1 MKKLLAV
8 LLVLCLFV
16 GMMPMAFAEGSV
28 DTETTGEGGTNTAQ
42 PEEETME
49 TLTPAD
55 TVADTPV
62 DEPDVGQPTVSAE
75 ITSKDEFKDAINNA
89 VVGET
94 ITIAD
99 DVEISFGDNYTI
111 SKTVTIK
118 GGTFTGSAI
127 VIDGDATVTFE
138 GSKITT
144 VIVKDG
150 AKATGLDG
158 YVMATKYDSSEAFNY
173 TYYISANKLDTL
185 GCATIGNGNRVNVYQ
200 SVADAIAAL
209 GGRGTVN
216 VISNTAENIVVPANV
231 TLYISDNSY
240 VTGNVTVEAGGK
252 VMGETDGVNIDDQN
266 PTTPDPEPDRFTLT
280 FEVYP
285 YWASIALMDDQGQ
298 SVTVIGNK
306 ATVTEGVTYKYTVS
320 ADGFTT
326 VTGEVKVTDDETVKV
341 PLPQST
347 RVIIWPSSH
356 GYVTYRINDKY
367 DGDLVALFVNPD
379 SGYYLDDLTV
389 KMSGGATFTP
399 YHYEGNVYYFRLH
412 GETATVYATFK
423 ALPDEYRVYIANTE
437 HGSVSVDTRYAEEG
451 EWVYITVNPNAGYR
465 LSDLTVTRP
474 SGNTVKVEH
483 VRGNVFRF
491 AMPGVRVTVDA
502 EFVRTTMPF
511 TDVSRGQWFY
521 DAVSFVYW
529 RDIMDGVTSTQFAP
543 DATTTRAMVVQI
555 LYRMAGSPTVRGSSP
570 FYDVSNGAWYA
581 DAVIWAEANDIVN
594 GMTTT
599 TFAPNTA
606 VTREQLAT
614 MLYRYA
620 QYRHYNT
627 SAGANTNILSYYDAN
642 HISEYAF
649 SALQWACGEGIMDG
663 TGTGYLSPQGQATRA
678 QLAAML
684 MRFCM
689 EYRI

>member
-16 GMMPMAFAEGSV
+16 GMMPMAFAEETVEETPAEDSNPLTEQNEEVKSTEDETQSDTVENPEATWNGQDYATLQEAVTAAGDGESTRTVFLNKTVQLSSELELNGVSIDGRGEYWITGNVKVTGGIVYIQNTGIRGSV
-28 DTETTGEGGTNTAQ
+28 VINSGTLNINQTTIMNGNAVGVTVNNTATFNMGDGCDISGDVQILVNEGGIVSLPDAYKPYSLDGKTYFSTDPSKFDNPEQPEQ
-42 PEEETME
+42 PEEPERPVTAAE
-49 TLTPAD
+49 ALIGNIVYNTLEEALNAAKPGD
-55 TVADTPV
+55 TVELLV
-62 DEPDVGQPTVSAE
+62 DSQ
-75 ITSKDEFKDAINNA
+75 
-89 VVGET
+89 
-94 ITIAD
+94 
-99 DVEISFGDNYTI
+99 
-111 SKTVTIK
+111 
-118 GGTFTGSAI
+118 
-127 VIDGDATVTFE
+127 IDSD
-138 GSKITT
+138 
-144 VIVKDG
+144 
-150 AKATGLDG
+150 
-158 YVMATKYDSSEAFNY
+158 
-173 TYYISANKLDTL
+173 
-185 GCATIGNGNRVNVYQ
+185 
-200 SVADAIAAL
+200 
-209 GGRGTVN
+209 
-216 VISNTAENIVVPANV
+216 VVPSGVELLIRNGV
-231 TLYISDNSY
+231 TL
-240 VTGNVTVEAGGK
+240 
-252 VMGETDGVNIDDQN
+252 
-266 PTTPDPEPDRFTLT
+266 
-280 FEVYP
+280 
-285 YWASIALMDDQGQ
+285 
-298 SVTVIGNK
+298 
-306 ATVTEGVTYKYTVS
+306 
-320 ADGFTT
+320 T
-326 VTGEVKVTDDETVKV
+326 VTGTLTIYGRVSNYGDIVGNVEGRYTMPITLHTNVSGASITVWDSNGRVVHFIDEAGTYWLFPGKY
-341 PLPQST
+341 
-347 RVIIWPSSH
+347 
-356 GYVTYRINDKY
+356 YVR
-367 DGDLVALFVNPD
+367 AEA
-379 SGYYLDDLTV
+379 SGYYSGEDTFVVADRG
-389 KMSGGATFTP
+389 MS
-399 YHYEGNVYYFRLH
+399 VYIELS
-412 GETATVYATFK
+412 

-437 HGSVSVDTRYAEEG
+437 HGTVSVDTRYAEEG
-451 EWVYITVNPNAGYR
+451 EWVYITVNPDAGYR

-529 RDIMDGVTSTQFAP
+529 RDLMDGVTSTQFAP

-642 HISEYAF
+642 RISEYAF
-649 SALQWACGEGIMDG
+649 SALQWACGEGVMDG

>member
-16 GMMPMAFAEGSV
+16 GMMPMAFAAELV
-28 DTETTGEGGTNTAQ
+28 DTATTGEEATNNL
-42 PEEETME
+42 PEESVDVKTEPETRPLPE
-49 TLTPAD
+49 ENVQTTPTYVANNIKTLDELKA
-55 TVADTPV
+55 ALAAKEPV
-62 DEPDVGQPTVSAE
+62 
-75 ITSKDEFKDAINNA
+75 ITI
-89 VVGET
+89 VET
-94 ITIAD
+94 INFTEEVKIDYNA
-99 DVEISFGDNYTI
+99 
-111 SKTVTIK
+111 TIK
-118 GGTFTGSAI
+118 GNGNVGFNGSKLLVGWGSAVRFESLNVSAI
-127 VIDGDATVTFE
+127 IEVGADATLTF
-138 GSKITT
+138 SSDCT
-144 VIVKDG
+144 VDVGKV
-150 AKATGLDG
+150 
-158 YVMATKYDSSEAFNY
+158 Y
-173 TYYISANKLDTL
+173 
-185 GCATIGNGNRVNVYQ
+185 GNGSNVVYEKQ
-200 SVADAIAAL
+200 EEP
-209 GGRGTVN
+209 
-216 VISNTAENIVVPANV
+216 EN
-231 TLYISDNSY
+231 
-240 VTGNVTVEAGGK
+240 
-252 VMGETDGVNIDDQN
+252 
-266 PTTPDPEPDRFTLT
+266 PDPILPPTEDPDPAPKQFTLT

-367 DGDLVALFVNPD
+367 NGDLVALFVNPD

-399 YHYEGNVYYFRLH
+399 YHHEGNVYYFRLY
-412 GETATVYATFK
+412 GEKATVYATFK

-437 HGSVSVDTRYAEEG
+437 HGTVSVDTRYAEEG
-451 EWVYITVNPNAGYR
+451 EWVYITVNPDAGYR

-529 RDIMDGVTSTQFAP
+529 RDLMDGVTSTQFAP

-627 SAGANTNILSYYDAN
+627 SAGENTNILSYYDAN

>member
-16 GMMPMAFAEGSV
+16 GMMPMAFAEELVETQSPSLTPTADDTIDTQDELESAIESSDTVTLGGNIELTENLEISKSVTISGSYQIYGNFDISITGNVNVQFDCRVASDV
-28 DTETTGEGGTNTAQ
+28 DIKLNNGATASGISVSHVIATVYDEDGGTQLYYTDSYAKYG
-42 PEEETME
+42 
-49 TLTPAD
+49 
-55 TVADTPV
+55 VA
-62 DEPDVGQPTVSAE
+62 
-75 ITSKDEFKDAINNA
+75 AIN
-89 VVGET
+89 
-94 ITIAD
+94 
-99 DVEISFGDNYTI
+99 
-111 SKTVTIK
+111 
-118 GGTFTGSAI
+118 
-127 VIDGDATVTFE
+127 ATNE
-138 GSKITT
+138 
-144 VIVKDG
+144 
-150 AKATGLDG
+150 
-158 YVMATKYDSSEAFNY
+158 
-173 TYYISANKLDTL
+173 
-185 GCATIGNGNRVNVYQ
+185 VYQ
-200 SVADAIAAL
+200 SVQEAL
-209 GGRGTVN
+209 NSANGNAVY
-216 VISNTAENIVVPANV
+216 VVKPTAENVTVPAGE
-231 TLYISDNSY
+231 TLVINEQL
-240 VTGNVTVEAGGK
+240 TGNVTVKKGGTLGGLTDR
-252 VMGETDGVNIDDQN
+252 VDGVITDENEEE
-266 PTTPDPEPDRFTLT
+266 PPVDPEPDTYKVTFSCTPPQLTLYDVNNKEVDKENCNLPNGSYTYTAKADGYFDKKVRFTVNGDDILVTITLT
-280 FEVYP
+280 PKPVNH
-285 YWASIALMDDQGQ
+285 
-298 SVTVIGNK
+298 VTVYDEAHGHIYTGRQSLNPTVGTPFWLWVEPDSGYILTDI
-306 ATVTEGVTYKYTVS
+306 TVTKLSG
-320 ADGFTT
+320 
-326 VTGEVKVTDDETVKV
+326 GEVKVYHERDNLFYFYMPDD
-341 PLPQST
+341 
-347 RVIIWPSSH
+347 
-356 GYVTYRINDKY
+356 YV
-367 DGDLVALFVNPD
+367 FVD
-379 SGYYLDDLTV
+379 
-389 KMSGGATFTP
+389 
-399 YHYEGNVYYFRLH
+399 
-412 GETATVYATFK
+412 ATFK

-437 HGSVSVDTRYAEEG
+437 HGTVSVDTRYAEEG

>member
-1 MKKLLAV
+1 
-8 LLVLCLFV
+8 
-16 GMMPMAFAEGSV
+16 MPSGGWYTLEEGK
-28 DTETTGEGGTNTAQ
+28 TYTY
-42 PEEETME
+42 
-49 TLTPAD
+49 
-55 TVADTPV
+55 
-62 DEPDVGQPTVSAE
+62 TVSAE
-75 ITSKDEFKDAINNA
+75 GFYT
-89 VVGET
+89 ET
-94 ITIAD
+94 LD
-99 DVEISFGDNYTI
+99 FRGY
-111 SKTVTIK
+111 
-118 GGTFTGSAI
+118 
-127 VIDGDATVTFE
+127 
-138 GSKITT
+138 
-144 VIVKDG
+144 
-150 AKATGLDG
+150 DG
-158 YVMATKYDSSEAFNY
+158 YVYEIELTQKS
-173 TYYISANKLDTL
+173 
-185 GCATIGNGNRVNVYQ
+185 Q
-200 SVADAIAAL
+200 
-209 GGRGTVN
+209 
-216 VISNTAENIVVPANV
+216 IV
-231 TLYISDNSY
+231 
-240 VTGNVTVEAGGK
+240 
-252 VMGETDGVNIDDQN
+252 
-266 PTTPDPEPDRFTLT
+266 
-280 FEVYP
+280 
-285 YWASIALMDDQGQ
+285 
-298 SVTVIGNK
+298 
-306 ATVTEGVTYKYTVS
+306 
-320 ADGFTT
+320 
-326 VTGEVKVTDDETVKV
+326 
-341 PLPQST
+341 
-347 RVIIWPSSH
+347 IWPYSH
-356 GYVTYRINDKY
+356 GYVEYWISHSRDWA
-367 DGDLVALFVNPD
+367 GVRVEPD
-379 SGYYLDDLTV
+379 SGYYLDDLTIYKV
-389 KMSGGATFTP
+389 GGGTVN
-399 YHYEGNVYYFRLH
+399 YGHWRDNIYYFPLYA
-412 GETATVYATFK
+412 GEQYIIDADFAS
-423 ALPDEYRVYIANTE
+423 APSEYRVYVDSSIL
-437 HGSVSVDTRYAEEG
+437 HGNVSVDTRYAEEG
-451 EWVYITVNPNAGYR
+451 EWVYITVNPDAGYR

-529 RDIMDGVTSTQFAP
+529 RDLMDGVTSTQFAP

-642 HISEYAF
+642 RISEYAF
-649 SALQWACGEGIMDG
+649 SALQWACGEGVMDG

>member
-16 GMMPMAFAEGSV
+16 GMMPMAFAAGTPDDYVELIKPVEPTEPTEPAVPVVPTEPVENDEAPLPTSSDNAINTTTNIAYNFIQDALADANSGDTIVLRSTAVITNEESGGLTIEVAEGV
-28 DTETTGEGGTNTAQ
+28 TLVIPEGVTLTIENQVKFVNNGTINGRERITGKVEDGEETTPPEEGGDEE
-42 PEEETME
+42 PEV
-49 TLTPAD
+49 P
-55 TVADTPV
+55 PV
-62 DEPDVGQPTVSAE
+62 ISLYPVTFDVPSWVDIVVTDSNGTECS
-75 ITSKDEFKDAINNA
+75 EFKHHVWSLPD
-89 VVGET
+89 GEY
-94 ITIAD
+94 
-99 DVEISFGDNYTI
+99 NYTL
-111 SKTVTIK
+111 SYDGVEFGK
-118 GGTFTGSAI
+118 GSFEVNGSPLH
-127 VIDGDATVTFE
+127 IDENWAGPAWR
-138 GSKITT
+138 
-144 VIVKDG
+144 VIVK
-150 AKATGLDG
+150 
-158 YVMATKYDSSEAFNY
+158 
-173 TYYISANKLDTL
+173 
-185 GCATIGNGNRVNVYQ
+185 
-200 SVADAIAAL
+200 
-209 GGRGTVN
+209 
-216 VISNTAENIVVPANV
+216 
-231 TLYISDNSY
+231 
-240 VTGNVTVEAGGK
+240 
-252 VMGETDGVNIDDQN
+252 
-266 PTTPDPEPDRFTLT
+266 
-280 FEVYP
+280 
-285 YWASIALMDDQGQ
+285 
-298 SVTVIGNK
+298 
-306 ATVTEGVTYKYTVS
+306 
-320 ADGFTT
+320 
-326 VTGEVKVTDDETVKV
+326 
-341 PLPQST
+341 
-347 RVIIWPSSH
+347 PSSH
-356 GYVTYRINDKY
+356 GDVWVNDRYANYGEYVKIYVD
-367 DGDLVALFVNPD
+367 PD
-379 SGYYLDDLTV
+379 TGYYLSNLTV
-389 KMSGGATFTP
+389 TTVNGSNIDVWRV
-399 YHYEGNVYYFRLH
+399 ESNVY
-412 GETATVYATFK
+412 EFK
-423 ALPDEYRVYIANTE
+423 MPADRVVVDADFAYTPSEYRVYIANTE
-437 HGSVSVDTRYAEEG
+437 HGTVSVDTRYAEEG
-451 EWVYITVNPNAGYR
+451 EWVYITVNPDAGYR

-529 RDIMDGVTSTQFAP
+529 RDLMDGVTSTQFAP

>member
-16 GMMPMAFAEGSV
+16 GMMPMMAFA
-28 DTETTGEGGTNTAQ
+28 D
-42 PEEETME
+42 
-49 TLTPAD
+49 D
-55 TVADTPV
+55 VADTPQANFENTDARNEGSQGDQSGGDQSGGDQGGNSGQGQGNAPEIPDYNKDGKV
-62 DEPDVGQPTVSAE
+62 DDYDKSVHSGGYNPGS
-75 ITSKDEFKDAINNA
+75 INCYQELLNA
-89 VVGET
+89 LKAKATPLALGGSIDLEGD
-94 ITIAD
+94 ITID
-99 DVEISFGDNYTI
+99 YNLRINGDAYNWRGFTGTHI
-111 SKTVTIK
+111 ITIK
-118 GGTFTGSAI
+118 
-127 VIDGDATVTFE
+127 DGVQVEFSGLNVTAPVYVKYGANLVNNNSTIPNVTCESKPEPEPTYYKVSFNVKPSWATVT
-138 GSKITT
+138 
-144 VIVKDG
+144 
-150 AKATGLDG
+150 
-158 YVMATKYDSSEAFNY
+158 
-173 TYYISANKLDTL
+173 
-185 GCATIGNGNRVNVYQ
+185 
-200 SVADAIAAL
+200 
-209 GGRGTVN
+209 
-216 VISNTAENIVVPANV
+216 
-231 TLYISDNSY
+231 
-240 VTGNVTVEAGGK
+240 
-252 VMGETDGVNIDDQN
+252 
-266 PTTPDPEPDRFTLT
+266 
-280 FEVYP
+280 
-285 YWASIALMDDQGQ
+285 
-298 SVTVIGNK
+298 
-306 ATVTEGVTYKYTVS
+306 VTESGTTNTVMPSGGWYTLEEGKTYTYTVS
-320 ADGFTT
+320 ANGFKTDSGTIT
-326 VTGEVKVTDDETVKV
+326 VNGDKTIEV
-341 PLPQST
+341 PLTQCD

-356 GYVTYRINDKY
+356 GNVTYRINDKY
-367 DGDLVALFVNPD
+367 NSDLVALFVNPD

-399 YHYEGNVYYFRLH
+399 YHYEGNVYYFRLY
-412 GETATVYATFK
+412 GEKATVYATFK

-437 HGSVSVDTRYAEEG
+437 HGTVSVDTRYAEEG

-529 RDIMDGVTSTQFAP
+529 RDLMDGVTSTQFAP

-642 HISEYAF
+642 RISEYAF

>member
-16 GMMPMAFAEGSV
+16 GMMPMAFAEGLV
-28 DTETTGEGGTNTAQ
+28 
-42 PEEETME
+42 EETPAE
-49 TLTPAD
+49 TD
-55 TVADTPV
+55 T
-62 DEPDVGQPTVSAE
+62 
-75 ITSKDEFKDAINNA
+75 
-89 VVGET
+89 VGET
-94 ITIAD
+94 ETNVPTEQDQDLLQEDTGDNAQTQPTYDADNITTLDELKAALAAKEPVITI
-99 DVEISFGDNYTI
+99 VGSIVVTEVIEITYD
-111 SKTVTIK
+111 VTIK
-118 GGTFTGSAI
+118 GSGSL
-127 VIDGDATVTFE
+127 GFDANGKLGINGANVRFE
-138 GSKITT
+138 GLTVSSSVEIWGGGILTVGSDCKVDTNKI
-144 VIVKDG
+144 
-150 AKATGLDG
+150 
-158 YVMATKYDSSEAFNY
+158 Y
-173 TYYISANKLDTL
+173 
-185 GCATIGNGNRVNVYQ
+185 GNGSNVVYEKPEEPE
-200 SVADAIAAL
+200 D
-209 GGRGTVN
+209 
-216 VISNTAENIVVPANV
+216 
-231 TLYISDNSY
+231 
-240 VTGNVTVEAGGK
+240 
-252 VMGETDGVNIDDQN
+252 
-266 PTTPDPEPDRFTLT
+266 PDPAPKQFTLT

-285 YWASIALMDDQGQ
+285 YWASIALVDDQEQ

-367 DGDLVALFVNPD
+367 NGDLVALFVNPD

-399 YHYEGNVYYFRLH
+399 YHHEGNVYYFRLY
-412 GETATVYATFK
+412 GEKAMVYATFK

-437 HGSVSVDTRYAEEG
+437 HGTVSVDTRYAEEG
-451 EWVYITVNPNAGYR
+451 EWVYITVNPDAGYR

-529 RDIMDGVTSTQFAP
+529 RDLMDGVTSTQFAP

-642 HISEYAF
+642 RISEYAF
-649 SALQWACGEGIMDG
+649 SALQWACGEGVMDG

>member
-16 GMMPMAFAEGSV
+16 GMMPMAFAEGTPDDYVELIKPVEPTEPTEPAVPVVPTEPVENDEAPLPTSSDNAINTTTNIAYNFIQDALADANSG
-28 DTETTGEGGTNTAQ
+28 DTIVLRSTAVITNEESGGLTIEVAEGVTLVIPEGVTLTIENQVKFVNNGTINGRERITGKVEDGEETTPPEEGGDEE
-42 PEEETME
+42 PEV
-49 TLTPAD
+49 P
-55 TVADTPV
+55 PV
-62 DEPDVGQPTVSAE
+62 ISLYPVTFDVPSWVDIVVTDSNGTECS
-75 ITSKDEFKDAINNA
+75 EFKHHVWSLPD
-89 VVGET
+89 GEY
-94 ITIAD
+94 
-99 DVEISFGDNYTI
+99 NYTL
-111 SKTVTIK
+111 SYDGVEFGK
-118 GGTFTGSAI
+118 GSFEVNGSPLH
-127 VIDGDATVTFE
+127 IDENWAGPAWR
-138 GSKITT
+138 
-144 VIVKDG
+144 VIVK
-150 AKATGLDG
+150 
-158 YVMATKYDSSEAFNY
+158 
-173 TYYISANKLDTL
+173 
-185 GCATIGNGNRVNVYQ
+185 
-200 SVADAIAAL
+200 
-209 GGRGTVN
+209 
-216 VISNTAENIVVPANV
+216 
-231 TLYISDNSY
+231 
-240 VTGNVTVEAGGK
+240 
-252 VMGETDGVNIDDQN
+252 
-266 PTTPDPEPDRFTLT
+266 
-280 FEVYP
+280 
-285 YWASIALMDDQGQ
+285 
-298 SVTVIGNK
+298 
-306 ATVTEGVTYKYTVS
+306 
-320 ADGFTT
+320 
-326 VTGEVKVTDDETVKV
+326 
-341 PLPQST
+341 
-347 RVIIWPSSH
+347 PSSH
-356 GYVTYRINDKY
+356 GDVWVNDRYANYGEYVKIYVD
-367 DGDLVALFVNPD
+367 PD
-379 SGYYLDDLTV
+379 TGYYLSNLTV
-389 KMSGGATFTP
+389 TTVNGSNIDVWRV
-399 YHYEGNVYYFRLH
+399 ESNVY
-412 GETATVYATFK
+412 EFK
-423 ALPDEYRVYIANTE
+423 MPADRVVVDADFAYTPSEYRVYIANTE
-437 HGSVSVDTRYAEEG
+437 HGTVSVDTRYAEEG

-642 HISEYAF
+642 RISEYAF

>member
-16 GMMPMAFAEGSV
+16 GMMPMAFA
-28 DTETTGEGGTNTAQ
+28 DALMDIATTGEGGTNTAQ

-49 TLTPAD
+49 PLTPAD

-62 DEPDVGQPTVSAE
+62 DEPDVGKPTVSAE
-75 ITSKDEFKDAINNA
+75 ITSKGEFKNAINLA
-89 VVGET
+89 VGGET

-99 DVEISFGDNYTI
+99 GVEINFGDNYTI

-127 VIDGDATVTFE
+127 VIDGGATVTFK

-150 AKATGLDG
+150 AKATGLDD
-158 YVMATKYDSSEAFNY
+158 YVMATKHDSSEAFNY

-185 GCATIGNGNRVNVYQ
+185 GCATIDNGNIVDVYQ
-200 SVADAIAAL
+200 TVADAIADL
-209 GGRGTVN
+209 DGSGTVN
-216 VISNTAENIVVPANV
+216 VIGETTENIVVPANV
-231 TLYISDNSY
+231 TLNINDGSY
-240 VTGNVTVEAGGK
+240 VTGKVTVVAGGTVK
-252 VMGETDGVNIDDQN
+252 GDTEGVEIDDQN
-266 PTTPDPEPDRFTLT
+266 PDPAPKQFTLT

-367 DGDLVALFVNPD
+367 NGDLVALFVNPD

-399 YHYEGNVYYFRLH
+399 YHYEGNVYYFRLY
-412 GETATVYATFK
+412 GEKATVYATFK

-437 HGSVSVDTRYAEEG
+437 HGTVSVDTRYAEEG

-642 HISEYAF
+642 RISEYAF

>member
-16 GMMPMAFAEGSV
+16 GMMPMAFAAGTPDDYVELIKPVEPTEPTEPAVPVVPTEPVENDEAPLPTSSDNAINTTTNIAYNFIQDALADANSGDTIVLRSTAVITNEESGGLTIEVAEGV
-28 DTETTGEGGTNTAQ
+28 TLVIPEGVTLTIENQVKFVNNGTINGRERITGKVEDGEETTPPEEGGDEE
-42 PEEETME
+42 PEV
-49 TLTPAD
+49 P
-55 TVADTPV
+55 PV
-62 DEPDVGQPTVSAE
+62 ISLYPVTFDVPSWVDIVVTDSNGTECS
-75 ITSKDEFKDAINNA
+75 EFKHHVWSLPD
-89 VVGET
+89 GEY
-94 ITIAD
+94 
-99 DVEISFGDNYTI
+99 NYTL
-111 SKTVTIK
+111 SYDGVEFGK
-118 GGTFTGSAI
+118 GSFEVNGSPLH
-127 VIDGDATVTFE
+127 IDENWAGPAWR
-138 GSKITT
+138 
-144 VIVKDG
+144 VIVK
-150 AKATGLDG
+150 
-158 YVMATKYDSSEAFNY
+158 
-173 TYYISANKLDTL
+173 
-185 GCATIGNGNRVNVYQ
+185 
-200 SVADAIAAL
+200 
-209 GGRGTVN
+209 
-216 VISNTAENIVVPANV
+216 
-231 TLYISDNSY
+231 
-240 VTGNVTVEAGGK
+240 
-252 VMGETDGVNIDDQN
+252 
-266 PTTPDPEPDRFTLT
+266 
-280 FEVYP
+280 
-285 YWASIALMDDQGQ
+285 
-298 SVTVIGNK
+298 
-306 ATVTEGVTYKYTVS
+306 
-320 ADGFTT
+320 
-326 VTGEVKVTDDETVKV
+326 
-341 PLPQST
+341 
-347 RVIIWPSSH
+347 PSSH
-356 GYVTYRINDKY
+356 GDVWVNDRYANYGEYVKIYVD
-367 DGDLVALFVNPD
+367 PD
-379 SGYYLDDLTV
+379 TGYYLSNLTV
-389 KMSGGATFTP
+389 TTVNGSNIDVWRV
-399 YHYEGNVYYFRLH
+399 ESNVY
-412 GETATVYATFK
+412 EFK
-423 ALPDEYRVYIANTE
+423 MPADRVVVDADFAYTPSEYRVYIANTE
-437 HGSVSVDTRYAEEG
+437 HGTVSVDTRYAEEG
-451 EWVYITVNPNAGYR
+451 EWVYITVNPDAGYR

-642 HISEYAF
+642 RISEYAF
-649 SALQWACGEGIMDG
+649 SALQWACGEGVMDG

>member
-16 GMMPMAFAEGSV
+16 GMLPMAFAAGEPV
-28 DTETTGEGGTNTAQ
+28 EETPAE
-42 PEEETME
+42 PEEDKKIDS
-49 TLTPAD
+49 L
-55 TVADTPV
+55 
-62 DEPDVGQPTVSAE
+62 GSL
-75 ITSKDEFKDAINNA
+75 KDAIKNVEANGTVTLEGDINGNVDIIYGDNAPQPFTLDGDGKTITGDVNVQNSSVVFTNLNIVGTLNVKDASVVLQGCRIVDENVAINITGESVSMVSVVGTELTSEVPIKDATCRAIVSNTLGLVSYEKDGVVYYTDNAPEEPEPGEEGDDDYPQPPDEKPPVAPEPEPVKVIA
-89 VVGET
+89 VVGDTTYET
-94 ITIAD
+94 LESAL
-99 DVEISFGDNYTI
+99 GDNTAGKTIELIDDYTMTTNATLGSGEKLVI
-111 SKTVTIK
+111 RGGAALTIPSGYSLTNNGIIINYGTVSGITENHPVLTSLSFTVAPAGADIELYYYWHDELRPVNREGNSYLVPNGTYRYVVSY
-118 GGTFTGSAI
+118 GG
-127 VIDGDATVTFE
+127 
-138 GSKITT
+138 
-144 VIVKDG
+144 
-150 AKATGLDG
+150 
-158 YVMATKYDSSEAFNY
+158 YDSEY
-173 TYYISANKLDTL
+173 GD
-185 GCATIGNGNRVNVYQ
+185 
-200 SVADAIAAL
+200 
-209 GGRGTVN
+209 
-216 VISNTAENIVVPANV
+216 
-231 TLYISDNSY
+231 
-240 VTGNVTVEAGGK
+240 VTVSGTARTIR
-252 VMGETDGVNIDDQN
+252 VQ
-266 PTTPDPEPDRFTLT
+266 L
-280 FEVYP
+280 
-285 YWASIALMDDQGQ
+285 
-298 SVTVIGNK
+298 
-306 ATVTEGVTYKYTVS
+306 
-320 ADGFTT
+320 
-326 VTGEVKVTDDETVKV
+326 DEH
-341 PLPQST
+341 P
-347 RVIIWPSSH
+347 
-356 GYVTYRINDKY
+356 
-367 DGDLVALFVNPD
+367 
-379 SGYYLDDLTV
+379 
-389 KMSGGATFTP
+389 
-399 YHYEGNVYYFRLH
+399 
-412 GETATVYATFK
+412 
-423 ALPDEYRVYIANTE
+423 EYRVYIANTE
-437 HGSVSVDTRYAEEG
+437 HGTVSVDTRYAEEG
-451 EWVYITVNPNAGYR
+451 EWVYITVNPDAGYR

-642 HISEYAF
+642 RISEYAF

>member
-8 LLVLCLFV
+8 LLSLCLVV
-16 GMMPMAFAEGSV
+16 GMLPMMAFAT
-28 DTETTGEGGTNTAQ
+28 D
-42 PEEETME
+42 
-49 TLTPAD
+49 D
-55 TVADTPV
+55 VADTPQANFENTDVLNEGSQDDQSGGDQGLDNDPAIPDYNKDGNV
-62 DEPDVGQPTVSAE
+62 DDYDKSVHSGGYNPGS
-75 ITSKDEFKDAINNA
+75 INCYQELLNA
-89 VVGET
+89 LKARATPLALGGSIDLEGD
-94 ITIAD
+94 ITID
-99 DVEISFGDNYTI
+99 YDLRINGDEYNWRGFTGTHI
-111 SKTVTIK
+111 ITIK
-118 GGTFTGSAI
+118 
-127 VIDGDATVTFE
+127 DGVQVEFSGLNVTAPVYVEYGANLVNNNSTIPNVTCESKPEPEPTYYKVSFNVKPSWATVT
-138 GSKITT
+138 
-144 VIVKDG
+144 
-150 AKATGLDG
+150 
-158 YVMATKYDSSEAFNY
+158 
-173 TYYISANKLDTL
+173 
-185 GCATIGNGNRVNVYQ
+185 
-200 SVADAIAAL
+200 
-209 GGRGTVN
+209 
-216 VISNTAENIVVPANV
+216 
-231 TLYISDNSY
+231 
-240 VTGNVTVEAGGK
+240 
-252 VMGETDGVNIDDQN
+252 
-266 PTTPDPEPDRFTLT
+266 
-280 FEVYP
+280 
-285 YWASIALMDDQGQ
+285 
-298 SVTVIGNK
+298 
-306 ATVTEGVTYKYTVS
+306 VTESGTTNTVMPSGGWYTLEEGKTYTYTVS
-320 ADGFTT
+320 ANGFKTDSGTIT
-326 VTGEVKVTDDETVKV
+326 VNGDKTIEV
-341 PLPQST
+341 PLTQCD

-356 GYVTYRINDKY
+356 GNVTYRINDKY
-367 DGDLVALFVNPD
+367 NGDLVALFVNPD

-399 YHYEGNVYYFRLH
+399 YHHEGNVYYFRLY
-412 GETATVYATFK
+412 GEKATVYATFK

-437 HGSVSVDTRYAEEG
+437 HGTVSVDTRYAEEG

-627 SAGANTNILSYYDAN
+627 SAGENTNILSYYDAN
-642 HISEYAF
+642 RISEYAF

>member
-16 GMMPMAFAEGSV
+16 GMMPMAFA
-28 DTETTGEGGTNTAQ
+28 DALMDIATTGEGGTNTAQ

-49 TLTPAD
+49 PLTPAD

-75 ITSKDEFKDAINNA
+75 ITSKGEFKNAINLA
-89 VVGET
+89 VGGET

-99 DVEISFGDNYTI
+99 GVEINFGDNYTI

-127 VIDGDATVTFE
+127 VIDGGATVTFK

-150 AKATGLDG
+150 AKATGLDD
-158 YVMATKYDSSEAFNY
+158 YVMATKHDSSEAFNY
-173 TYYISANKLDTL
+173 TYYISANALNTL
-185 GCATIGNGNRVNVYQ
+185 GCATIDNGNRVDVYQ
-200 SVADAIAAL
+200 TVADAIADL
-209 GGRGTVN
+209 DGSGTVN
-216 VISNTAENIVVPANV
+216 VIGETTENIVVPANV
-231 TLYISDNSY
+231 TLNINDGSY
-240 VTGNVTVEAGGK
+240 VTGKVTVVAGGTVK
-252 VMGETDGVNIDDQN
+252 GDTEGVDIDDQN

-285 YWASIALMDDQGQ
+285 YWASIALVDSEGN
-298 SVTVIGNK
+298 SVPVIGNT
-306 ATVTEGVTYKYTVS
+306 ATVTEGVTYTYTVS

-326 VTGEVKVTDDETVKV
+326 DSKTITVTGDKTIEVI
-341 PLPQST
+341 LPQSY

-367 DGDLVALFVNPD
+367 NGDLVALFVNPD

-399 YHYEGNVYYFRLH
+399 YHHEGNVYYFRLY
-412 GETATVYATFK
+412 GEKATVYATFK

-437 HGSVSVDTRYAEEG
+437 HGTVSVDTRYAEEG

-642 HISEYAF
+642 RISEYAF
-649 SALQWACGEGIMDG
+649 SALQWACGEGVMDG

>member
-16 GMMPMAFAEGSV
+16 GMMPMAFAEETPDDYVELIKPVEPTEPTEPAVPVVPTEPVENDEAPLPTSSDNAINTTTNIAYNFIQDALADANSG
-28 DTETTGEGGTNTAQ
+28 DTIVLRSTAVITNEESGGLTIEVAEGVTLVIPEGVTLTIENQVKFVNNGTINGRERITGKVEDGEETTPPEEGGDEE
-42 PEEETME
+42 PEV
-49 TLTPAD
+49 P
-55 TVADTPV
+55 PV
-62 DEPDVGQPTVSAE
+62 ISLYPVTFDVPSWVDIVVTDSNGTECS
-75 ITSKDEFKDAINNA
+75 EFKHHVWSLPD
-89 VVGET
+89 GEY
-94 ITIAD
+94 
-99 DVEISFGDNYTI
+99 NYTL
-111 SKTVTIK
+111 SYDGVEFGK
-118 GGTFTGSAI
+118 GSFEVNGSPLH
-127 VIDGDATVTFE
+127 IDENWAGPAWR
-138 GSKITT
+138 
-144 VIVKDG
+144 VIVK
-150 AKATGLDG
+150 
-158 YVMATKYDSSEAFNY
+158 
-173 TYYISANKLDTL
+173 
-185 GCATIGNGNRVNVYQ
+185 
-200 SVADAIAAL
+200 
-209 GGRGTVN
+209 
-216 VISNTAENIVVPANV
+216 
-231 TLYISDNSY
+231 
-240 VTGNVTVEAGGK
+240 
-252 VMGETDGVNIDDQN
+252 
-266 PTTPDPEPDRFTLT
+266 
-280 FEVYP
+280 
-285 YWASIALMDDQGQ
+285 
-298 SVTVIGNK
+298 
-306 ATVTEGVTYKYTVS
+306 
-320 ADGFTT
+320 
-326 VTGEVKVTDDETVKV
+326 
-341 PLPQST
+341 
-347 RVIIWPSSH
+347 PSSH
-356 GYVTYRINDKY
+356 GDVWVNDRYANYGEYVKIYVD
-367 DGDLVALFVNPD
+367 PD
-379 SGYYLDDLTV
+379 TGYYLSNLTV
-389 KMSGGATFTP
+389 TTVNGSNIDVWRV
-399 YHYEGNVYYFRLH
+399 ESNVY
-412 GETATVYATFK
+412 EFK
-423 ALPDEYRVYIANTE
+423 MPADRVVVDADFAYTPSEYRVYIANTE

-642 HISEYAF
+642 RISEYAF

>member
-16 GMMPMAFAEGSV
+16 GMMPMAFAAGTPDDYVELIEPVEPTESTEPAEPV
-28 DTETTGEGGTNTAQ
+28 VPTEPAEEVDDTENVPKVDYYDGHETTQVPISEVKDKGNPNFAKARNTNTKVYYKYVSDALNNAKSGETVEVLTSTEIRDNTVKEGVTLSLEEGVTLTIIAGCTLTVNGTIDDKYGKIEGNVDKGDTPDEGDGDGEETTPPEEGGGEE
-42 PEEETME
+42 PEV
-49 TLTPAD
+49 P
-55 TVADTPV
+55 PV
-62 DEPDVGQPTVSAE
+62 ISLYPVTFDVPSWVDIVVTDSNGTECS
-75 ITSKDEFKDAINNA
+75 EFKHHVWSLPD
-89 VVGET
+89 GEY
-94 ITIAD
+94 
-99 DVEISFGDNYTI
+99 NYTL
-111 SKTVTIK
+111 SYDGVEFGK
-118 GGTFTGSAI
+118 GSFEVNGSPLH
-127 VIDGDATVTFE
+127 IDEDWAGPAWR
-138 GSKITT
+138 
-144 VIVKDG
+144 VIVK
-150 AKATGLDG
+150 
-158 YVMATKYDSSEAFNY
+158 
-173 TYYISANKLDTL
+173 
-185 GCATIGNGNRVNVYQ
+185 
-200 SVADAIAAL
+200 
-209 GGRGTVN
+209 
-216 VISNTAENIVVPANV
+216 
-231 TLYISDNSY
+231 
-240 VTGNVTVEAGGK
+240 
-252 VMGETDGVNIDDQN
+252 
-266 PTTPDPEPDRFTLT
+266 
-280 FEVYP
+280 
-285 YWASIALMDDQGQ
+285 
-298 SVTVIGNK
+298 
-306 ATVTEGVTYKYTVS
+306 
-320 ADGFTT
+320 
-326 VTGEVKVTDDETVKV
+326 
-341 PLPQST
+341 
-347 RVIIWPSSH
+347 PSSH
-356 GYVTYRINDKY
+356 GDVWVNDRYANYGEYVKIYVD
-367 DGDLVALFVNPD
+367 PD
-379 SGYYLDDLTV
+379 TGYYLSNLTV
-389 KMSGGATFTP
+389 TTVNGSNIDVWRV
-399 YHYEGNVYYFRLH
+399 ESNVY
-412 GETATVYATFK
+412 EFK
-423 ALPDEYRVYIANTE
+423 MPADRVVVDADFAYTPSEYRVYIANTE
-437 HGSVSVDTRYAEEG
+437 HGTVSVDTRYAEEG

-642 HISEYAF
+642 RISEYAF
-649 SALQWACGEGIMDG
+649 SALQWACGEGVMDG

>member
-16 GMMPMAFAEGSV
+16 GMMPMAFAEGTPDDYVELIKPVEPTEPTEPAVPVVPTKPVENDEAPLPTSSDNAINTTTNIAYNFIQDALADANSG
-28 DTETTGEGGTNTAQ
+28 DTIVLKSTAVITNEESGGLTIEVAEGVTLVIPEGVTLTIDNQVKFVNNGTINGRERITGKVEDGEETTPPEEGGGQ
-42 PEEETME
+42 EPEK
-49 TLTPAD
+49 P
-55 TVADTPV
+55 PV
-62 DEPDVGQPTVSAE
+62 ILLYP
-75 ITSKDEFKDAINNA
+75 
-89 VVGET
+89 
-94 ITIAD
+94 
-99 DVEISFGDNYTI
+99 
-111 SKTVTIK
+111 
-118 GGTFTGSAI
+118 
-127 VIDGDATVTFE
+127 VTFDVPSWVDIVVTDSNGAE
-138 GSKITT
+138 CSEYKHHVWSLPDGKYTYTLSYDGVEFGKGSFEVNGSPLHIDENWAGPAWR
-144 VIVKDG
+144 VIVK
-150 AKATGLDG
+150 
-158 YVMATKYDSSEAFNY
+158 
-173 TYYISANKLDTL
+173 
-185 GCATIGNGNRVNVYQ
+185 
-200 SVADAIAAL
+200 
-209 GGRGTVN
+209 
-216 VISNTAENIVVPANV
+216 
-231 TLYISDNSY
+231 
-240 VTGNVTVEAGGK
+240 
-252 VMGETDGVNIDDQN
+252 
-266 PTTPDPEPDRFTLT
+266 
-280 FEVYP
+280 
-285 YWASIALMDDQGQ
+285 
-298 SVTVIGNK
+298 
-306 ATVTEGVTYKYTVS
+306 
-320 ADGFTT
+320 
-326 VTGEVKVTDDETVKV
+326 
-341 PLPQST
+341 
-347 RVIIWPSSH
+347 PSSH
-356 GYVTYRINDKY
+356 GDVWVKDRYANYGEYVKIYVD
-367 DGDLVALFVNPD
+367 PD
-379 SGYYLDDLTV
+379 TGYYLSSLTV
-389 KMSGGATFTP
+389 TTVNGSNIDVWRV
-399 YHYEGNVYYFRLH
+399 ESNVY
-412 GETATVYATFK
+412 EFK
-423 ALPDEYRVYIANTE
+423 MPADRVVVDADFAYTPSEYRVYIANTE
-437 HGSVSVDTRYAEEG
+437 HGTVSVDTVYAEEG
-451 EWVYITVNPNAGYR
+451 EWVYITVNPDAGYR

-529 RDIMDGVTSTQFAP
+529 RDLMDGVTSTQFAP

-642 HISEYAF
+642 RISEYAF

>member
-1 MKKLLAV
+1 MQLDENDTHRVYVEPTVNGDL
-8 LLVLCLFV
+8 
-16 GMMPMAFAEGSV
+16 SV
-28 DTETTGEGGTNTAQ
+28 D
-42 PEEETME
+42 
-49 TLTPAD
+49 
-55 TVADTPV
+55 
-62 DEPDVGQPTVSAE
+62 
-75 ITSKDEFKDAINNA
+75 
-89 VVGET
+89 
-94 ITIAD
+94 
-99 DVEISFGDNYTI
+99 
-111 SKTVTIK
+111 
-118 GGTFTGSAI
+118 
-127 VIDGDATVTFE
+127 
-138 GSKITT
+138 
-144 VIVKDG
+144 
-150 AKATGLDG
+150 
-158 YVMATKYDSSEAFNY
+158 
-173 TYYISANKLDTL
+173 
-185 GCATIGNGNRVNVYQ
+185 
-200 SVADAIAAL
+200 
-209 GGRGTVN
+209 
-216 VISNTAENIVVPANV
+216 
-231 TLYISDNSY
+231 
-240 VTGNVTVEAGGK
+240 
-252 VMGETDGVNIDDQN
+252 
-266 PTTPDPEPDRFTLT
+266 
-280 FEVYP
+280 EV
-285 YWASIALMDDQGQ
+285 W
-298 SVTVIGNK
+298 
-306 ATVTEGVTYKYTVS
+306 
-320 ADGFTT
+320 
-326 VTGEVKVTDDETVKV
+326 
-341 PLPQST
+341 
-347 RVIIWPSSH
+347 
-356 GYVTYRINDKY
+356 
-367 DGDLVALFVNPD
+367 
-379 SGYYLDDLTV
+379 
-389 KMSGGATFTP
+389 
-399 YHYEGNVYYFRLH
+399 
-412 GETATVYATFK
+412 
-423 ALPDEYRVYIANTE
+423 
-437 HGSVSVDTRYAEEG
+437 AEEG
-451 EWVYITVNPNAGYR
+451 EWVYITVNPDAGYR

-529 RDIMDGVTSTQFAP
+529 RDLMDGVTSTQFAP

-642 HISEYAF
+642 RISEYAF

>member
-16 GMMPMAFAEGSV
+16 GMMPMAFAAELV
-28 DTETTGEGGTNTAQ
+28 DTATTGEEATNNL
-42 PEEETME
+42 PEESVDVKTEPETRPLPE
-49 TLTPAD
+49 ENVQTTPTYVANNIKTLDELKA
-55 TVADTPV
+55 ALAAKEPV
-62 DEPDVGQPTVSAE
+62 
-75 ITSKDEFKDAINNA
+75 ITI
-89 VVGET
+89 VET
-94 ITIAD
+94 INFTEEVKIDYNA
-99 DVEISFGDNYTI
+99 
-111 SKTVTIK
+111 TIK
-118 GGTFTGSAI
+118 GNGNVGFNGSKLLVGWGSAVRFESLNVSAI
-127 VIDGDATVTFE
+127 IEVGADATLTF
-138 GSKITT
+138 SSDCT
-144 VIVKDG
+144 VDVGKV
-150 AKATGLDG
+150 
-158 YVMATKYDSSEAFNY
+158 Y
-173 TYYISANKLDTL
+173 
-185 GCATIGNGNRVNVYQ
+185 GNGSNVVYEKQ
-200 SVADAIAAL
+200 EEP
-209 GGRGTVN
+209 
-216 VISNTAENIVVPANV
+216 EN
-231 TLYISDNSY
+231 
-240 VTGNVTVEAGGK
+240 
-252 VMGETDGVNIDDQN
+252 
-266 PTTPDPEPDRFTLT
+266 PDPILPPTEDPDPAPKQFTLT

-529 RDIMDGVTSTQFAP
+529 RDLMDGVTSTQFAP

-642 HISEYAF
+642 RISEYAF
-649 SALQWACGEGIMDG
+649 SALQWACGEGIVDG

>member
-16 GMMPMAFAEGSV
+16 GMMPMAFAEELV
-28 DTETTGEGGTNTAQ
+28 DTATTGEEATNNL
-42 PEEETME
+42 PEESVDVKTEPETRPLPE
-49 TLTPAD
+49 ENVQTTPTYVANNIKTLDELKA
-55 TVADTPV
+55 ALAAKEPV
-62 DEPDVGQPTVSAE
+62 
-75 ITSKDEFKDAINNA
+75 ITI
-89 VVGET
+89 VET
-94 ITIAD
+94 INFTEEVKIDYNA
-99 DVEISFGDNYTI
+99 
-111 SKTVTIK
+111 TIK
-118 GGTFTGSAI
+118 GNGNVGFNGSKLLVGWGSAVRFESLNVSAI
-127 VIDGDATVTFE
+127 IEVGADATLTF
-138 GSKITT
+138 SSDCT
-144 VIVKDG
+144 VDVGKV
-150 AKATGLDG
+150 
-158 YVMATKYDSSEAFNY
+158 Y
-173 TYYISANKLDTL
+173 
-185 GCATIGNGNRVNVYQ
+185 GNGSNVVYEKQ
-200 SVADAIAAL
+200 EEP
-209 GGRGTVN
+209 
-216 VISNTAENIVVPANV
+216 EN
-231 TLYISDNSY
+231 
-240 VTGNVTVEAGGK
+240 
-252 VMGETDGVNIDDQN
+252 
-266 PTTPDPEPDRFTLT
+266 PDPILPPTEDPDPAPKQFTLT

-367 DGDLVALFVNPD
+367 NGDLVALFVNPD

-399 YHYEGNVYYFRLH
+399 YHHEGNVYYFRLY
-412 GETATVYATFK
+412 GEKATVYATFK

-437 HGSVSVDTRYAEEG
+437 HGTVSVDTRYAEEG

-642 HISEYAF
+642 RISEYAF

>member
-16 GMMPMAFAEGSV
+16 GMMPMAFAEGEPV
-28 DTETTGEGGTNTAQ
+28 ETPTATEN
-42 PEEETME
+42 
-49 TLTPAD
+49 
-55 TVADTPV
+55 
-62 DEPDVGQPTVSAE
+62 
-75 ITSKDEFKDAINNA
+75 
-89 VVGET
+89 VGET
-94 ITIAD
+94 ETPKDDTDPNADNPDAKNPNAENQEAENPNAYNPNSINSLDELKRALEAKAPRLVLGQNMELTGDLTID
-99 DVEISFGDNYTI
+99 YDVTLVGHN
-111 SKTVTIK
+111 
-118 GGTFTGSAI
+118 GTGFTGSGSLI
-127 VIDGDATVTFE
+127 VAYGADVHFEGLTVDAHVNVNGGASLYVDEACNVKAGITGSGQIDYEGSESETDPEQKYTVTFSCTPRE
-138 GSKITT
+138 LEVYIN
-144 VIVKDG
+144 
-150 AKATGLDG
+150 
-158 YVMATKYDSSEAFNY
+158 DS
-173 TYYISANKLDTL
+173 
-185 GCATIGNGNRVNVYQ
+185 
-200 SVADAIAAL
+200 
-209 GGRGTVN
+209 
-216 VISNTAENIVVPANV
+216 
-231 TLYISDNSY
+231 
-240 VTGNVTVEAGGK
+240 
-252 VMGETDGVNIDDQN
+252 
-266 PTTPDPEPDRFTLT
+266 TTPVNKNDCKLVNGTYEFTAKYPDYFPQTKTVVVNGKDVHVSFNLT
-280 FEVYP
+280 PMPKKFVTAVP
-285 YWASIALMDDQGQ
+285 
-298 SVTVIGNK
+298 SVGGSVGI
-306 ATVTEGVTYKYTVS
+306 Y
-320 ADGFTT
+320 
-326 VTGEVKVTDDETVKV
+326 
-341 PLPQST
+341 
-347 RVIIWPSSH
+347 
-356 GYVTYRINDKY
+356 
-367 DGDLVALFVNPD
+367 NPD
-379 SGYYLDDLTV
+379 EQNDWVYFKVWPDGGYYLTDITV
-389 KMSGGATFTP
+389 KMLNGRELGVE
-399 YHYEGNVYYFRLH
+399 HVRDNVYRFWIDE
-412 GETATVYATFK
+412 GYAYISTTFK

-437 HGSVSVDTRYAEEG
+437 HGTVSVDTRYAEEG

-529 RDIMDGVTSTQFAP
+529 RDLMDGVTSTQFAP

-642 HISEYAF
+642 RISEYAF

>member
-16 GMMPMAFAEGSV
+16 GMMPMAFAAGTPDDYVELIKPVEPTEPTEPAVPVVPTEPVENDEAPLPTSSDNAINTTTNIAYNFIQDALADANSGDTIVLRSTAVITNEESGGLTIEVAEGV
-28 DTETTGEGGTNTAQ
+28 TLVIPEGVTLTIENQVKFVNNGTINGRERITGKVEDGEETTPPEEGGDEE
-42 PEEETME
+42 PEV
-49 TLTPAD
+49 P
-55 TVADTPV
+55 PV
-62 DEPDVGQPTVSAE
+62 ISLYPVTFDVPSWVDIVVTDSNGTECS
-75 ITSKDEFKDAINNA
+75 EFKHHVWSLPD
-89 VVGET
+89 GEY
-94 ITIAD
+94 
-99 DVEISFGDNYTI
+99 NYTL
-111 SKTVTIK
+111 SYDGVEFGK
-118 GGTFTGSAI
+118 GSFEVNGSPLH
-127 VIDGDATVTFE
+127 IDENWAGPAWR
-138 GSKITT
+138 
-144 VIVKDG
+144 VIVK
-150 AKATGLDG
+150 
-158 YVMATKYDSSEAFNY
+158 
-173 TYYISANKLDTL
+173 
-185 GCATIGNGNRVNVYQ
+185 
-200 SVADAIAAL
+200 
-209 GGRGTVN
+209 
-216 VISNTAENIVVPANV
+216 
-231 TLYISDNSY
+231 
-240 VTGNVTVEAGGK
+240 
-252 VMGETDGVNIDDQN
+252 
-266 PTTPDPEPDRFTLT
+266 
-280 FEVYP
+280 
-285 YWASIALMDDQGQ
+285 
-298 SVTVIGNK
+298 
-306 ATVTEGVTYKYTVS
+306 
-320 ADGFTT
+320 
-326 VTGEVKVTDDETVKV
+326 
-341 PLPQST
+341 
-347 RVIIWPSSH
+347 PSSH
-356 GYVTYRINDKY
+356 GDVWVNDRYANYGEYVKIYVD
-367 DGDLVALFVNPD
+367 PD
-379 SGYYLDDLTV
+379 TGYYLSNLTV
-389 KMSGGATFTP
+389 TTVNGSNIDVWRV
-399 YHYEGNVYYFRLH
+399 ESNVY
-412 GETATVYATFK
+412 EFK
-423 ALPDEYRVYIANTE
+423 MPADRVVVDADFAYTPSEYRVYIANTE
-437 HGSVSVDTRYAEEG
+437 HGTVSVDTRYAEEG
-451 EWVYITVNPNAGYR
+451 EWVYITVNPDAGYR

-642 HISEYAF
+642 RISEYAF